1 MVRLADRAPVYLELY
16 EALAYFLG
24 RQQLVVRAVMEQGVS
39 LESLRDGV
47 AGWHDKTPQTGNWG
61 SDWHFMFHGGG
72 CELKH
77 RQTGEPIDW
86 NGPDPLAFGTNAFL
100 YHLQWRLAQGHALP
114 RLGALIEREGVST
127 VRALIEQLIADGV
140 ISPDR
145 RLIFGDNL
153 AQASAA

>member
-1 MVRLADRAPVYLELY
+1 MVRLADSAPVYLELY

-24 RQQLVVRAVMEQGVS
+24 RQQLVVRAVMEQGVP
-39 LESLRDGV
+39 LEALRDGV
-47 AGWHDKTPQTGNWG
+47 AGWHDKTAQTGDWG
-61 SDWHFMFHGGG
+61 HDWHFMFHGGG

-77 RQTGEPIDW
+77 RYTGEPIDW
-86 NGPDPLAFGTNAFL
+86 NGPDPLAFGTSAFL
-100 YHLQWRLAQGHALP
+100 YHLEWRLTQGHALP
-114 RLGALIEREGVST
+114 WLSALIEREGDSA

-145 RLIFGDNL
+145 RLIPGDNL